1 MNMETL
7 NKAQD
12 MLKQIKELEKHI
24 EILENGY
31 INSIMGF
38 DYSYAKEEGER
49 VHSPL
54 DGELREII
62 MINKRNQ
69 LKRAKE
75 FEILII
81 KLHYFIF
88 ENFIYKN

>member
-49 VHSPL
+49 VFFPL
-54 DGELREII
+54 DGELREIV
-62 MINKRNQ
+62 INYKKDQ
-69 LKRAKE
+69 LKLLQEE
-75 FEILII
+75 FKTL
-81 KLHYFIF
+81 
-88 ENFIYKN
+88 

>member
-1 MNMETL
+1 MNIETL

-12 MLKQIKELEKHI
+12 ILKQIKELEKHI

-49 VHSPL
+49 VFFPL

-62 MINKRNQ
+62 IDYKRNQ
-69 LKRAKE
+69 LRTLRKE
-75 FEILII
+75 FEILQ
-81 KLHYFIF
+81 
-88 ENFIYKN
+88 

>member
-38 DYSYAKEEGER
+38 DYSYRKEEGER
-49 VHSPL
+49 VFFSL
-54 DGELREII
+54 EGELREII
-62 MINKRNQ
+62 ITYKKDQ
-69 LKRAKE
+69 LKKLRNE
-75 FEILII
+75 FEVL
-81 KLHYFIF
+81 
-88 ENFIYKN
+88 

>member
-38 DYSYAKEEGER
+38 DYSYRKEEGER
-49 VHSPL
+49 VSFPL

-62 MINKRNQ
+62 IDYKRNQ
-69 LKRAKE
+69 LRTLRKE
-75 FEILII
+75 FEIL
-81 KLHYFIF
+81 
-88 ENFIYKN
+88 

>member
-38 DYSYAKEEGER
+38 DYSYRKEEGER
-49 VHSPL
+49 VFFPL
-54 DGELREII
+54 DGELREIV
-62 MINKRNQ
+62 INYKKDQ
-69 LKRAKE
+69 LKLLQEE
-75 FEILII
+75 FKTL
-81 KLHYFIF
+81 
-88 ENFIYKN
+88 

>member
-38 DYSYAKEEGER
+38 DYSYRKE
-49 VHSPL
+49 
-54 DGELREII
+54 
-62 MINKRNQ
+62 
-69 LKRAKE
+69 
-75 FEILII
+75 
-81 KLHYFIF
+81 
-88 ENFIYKN
+88 